1 LRAQRYPWQT
11 VSGKL
16 AREVIDDALRALEP
30 ELGPPE
36 SEPVPLEGG
45 ITNRNYRVRFAGR
58 DCVVR
63 LPGKDT
69 DLLGIDR
76 EAARAATMAA
86 AEIGIGPDVVAFE
99 PTRGC
104 LVTGFIEARP
114 VSADELRARIPEV
127 AAALR
132 AIHAGPPLPA
142 TFSPFE
148 RTARYERTARER
160 GGSIPASYAEVR
172 AAADDIAA
180 VLDGASVPCHNDL
193 LTANFLDDGER
204 LRILDWE
211 YAGMGDPF
219 FDLAN
224 FSSHHELSGP
234 EMEALLA
241 AYFGQSTPA
250 RLASVRLMRIMAAFW
265 EAMWGVVQA
274 TCSELDFDFLG
285 YAEEHLAKVRASLAD
300 PDFPRWLEDARAA

>member
-1 LRAQRYPWQT
+1 MI
-11 VSGKL
+11 
-16 AREVIDDALRALEP
+16 EDALRALEP

-36 SEPVPLEGG
+36 SQPVPLEGG
-45 ITNRNYRVRFAGR
+45 ITNRNYRVRFGGR

-63 LPGKDT
+63 LPGKNT

-76 EAARAATMAA
+76 QAERAATTAA

-99 PTRGC
+99 PGHGC
-104 LVTGFIEARP
+104 LVTGFIEARAVP
-114 VSADELRARIPEV
+114 AEELRTRVPEV

-172 AAADDIAA
+172 AAADRIAA
-180 VLDGASVPCHNDL
+180 VLDGAAVPCHNDL

-211 YAGMGDPF
+211 YAGMGDRF

-224 FSSHHELSGP
+224 FSNHHDLSVP
-234 EMEALLA
+234 EMETLLD
-241 AYFGQSTPA
+241 AYFGESTPR
-250 RLASVRLMRIMAAFW
+250 RLARVQLMRLMAAFW
-265 EAMWGVVQA
+265 EGMWGVVQA

-285 YAEEHLAKVRASLAD
+285 YADEYLGKVRTSLGD

>member
-1 LRAQRYPWQT
+1 
-11 VSGKL
+11 
-16 AREVIDDALRALEP
+16 VIEDALRALEP
-30 ELGPPE
+30 QLGLPE
-36 SEPVPLEGG
+36 SDPVPLDGG
-45 ITNRNYRVRFAGR
+45 ITNRNYRVRFGGR

-76 EAARAATMAA
+76 DAERAATAA
-86 AEIGIGPDVVAFE
+86 AAALGIAPDVLAYE

-114 VSADELRARIPEV
+114 VPPEELRTRTVEV
-127 AAALR
+127 ATALR
-132 AIHAGPPLPA
+132 AIHSGPALPT
-142 TFSPFE
+142 TFSPFQRTRDYE
-148 RTARYERTARER
+148 ETARRR
-160 GGSIPASYAEVR
+160 GGTIPDAYPEVR
-172 AAADDIAA
+172 SIADQLEA
-180 VLDGASVPCHNDL
+180 VLGGDVVPCHNDL

-211 YAGMGDPF
+211 YAGMGDRY

-224 FSSHHELSGP
+224 FSNHHDLSVE
-234 EMEALLA
+234 EMQQLIV
-241 AYFGQSTPA
+241 AYFGETTPGHLA
-250 RLASVRLMRIMAAFW
+250 RVQLMRPMAAFW

-285 YAEEHLAKVRASLAD
+285 YADEYLAKVKTALSN
-300 PDFPRWLEDARAA
+300 PDFPRWLEDARAS

>member
-1 LRAQRYPWQT
+1 
-11 VSGKL
+11 
-16 AREVIDDALRALEP
+16 VIEDALRALEP

-36 SEPVPLEGG
+36 SQPVPLEGG
-45 ITNRNYRVRFAGR
+45 ITNRNYRVRFGGR

-63 LPGKDT
+63 LPGKNT

-76 EAARAATMAA
+76 EAERAATTAA

-99 PTRGC
+99 PGRGC

-114 VSADELRARIPEV
+114 VPAEELRTRVPEV

-172 AAADDIAA
+172 AAADRIAA
-180 VLDGASVPCHNDL
+180 VLDGAAVPCHNDL
-193 LTANFLDDGER
+193 LTANFLDDRER

-211 YAGMGDPF
+211 YAGMGDRF

-224 FSSHHELSGP
+224 FSNHHDLSVP
-234 EMEALLA
+234 EMETLLE
-241 AYFGQSTPA
+241 AYFGESTPG
-250 RLASVRLMRIMAAFW
+250 RLARVQLMRLMAAFW
-265 EAMWGVVQA
+265 EGMWGVVQA
-274 TCSELDFDFLG
+274 TCSELDFDFLA
-285 YAEEHLAKVRASLAD
+285 YADEYLGKVRTSLND

>member
-1 LRAQRYPWQT
+1 
-11 VSGKL
+11 
-16 AREVIDDALRALEP
+16 VIEDALRALEP

-36 SEPVPLEGG
+36 SQPVPIEGG
-45 ITNRNYRVRFAGR
+45 ITNRNYRVRFGGR

-63 LPGKDT
+63 LPGKNT
-69 DLLGIDR
+69 YLLGIDR
-76 EAARAATMAA
+76 EAERAATTAA

-99 PTRGC
+99 PGRGC

-114 VSADELRARIPEV
+114 VPAEELRTRVPEV
-127 AAALR
+127 AATLR

-172 AAADDIAA
+172 AAADRIAA
-180 VLDGASVPCHNDL
+180 VLDGAAVPCHNDL

-211 YAGMGDPF
+211 YAGMGDRF

-224 FSSHHELSGP
+224 FSNHHDLSVP
-234 EMEALLA
+234 EMETLLD
-241 AYFGQSTPA
+241 AYFGESTPG
-250 RLASVRLMRIMAAFW
+250 RLARVQLMRLMAAFW
-265 EAMWGVVQA
+265 EGMWGVVQA

-285 YAEEHLAKVRASLAD
+285 YADEYLGKVRTSLND